1 MRRPFAED
9 SYTCYTETNNT
20 SANVDITNNN
30 KTWFYCAFE
39 RGLKRYVRACGLPS
53 LRRSTNVLVY
63 DKYLW
68 LISLQKAIICK
79 RPAVVLERVQKGHR
93 GLKK

>member
-20 SANVDITNNN
+20 FANVDITNNN

-39 RGLKRYVRACGLPS
+39 RGLKRYVRANGLSS
-53 LRRSTNVLVY
+53 LSRSTNVLVY
-63 DKYLW
+63 DEYLW

-93 GLKK
+93 GLEK